1 MSVTLLSSVRP
12 GTKPENRM
20 PVSKFAHVEANARK
34 DRISTIV
41 SLAFGFGGVRSSFGE
56 RNRPLGPEAHV
67 MRFAVRLVDRSK
79 TCCASRNLEKKTAT
93 VGVQPFLDYSIHFDR
108 RETFDLTRHPW
119 LPVLLPIPMGW
130 MLAHD
135 NDR

>member
-1 MSVTLLSSVRP
+1 MSVALLSSVRP
-12 GTKPENRM
+12 GTKLENRM

-67 MRFAVRLVDRSK
+67 VRFVVRLVAIDPRLAA
-79 TCCASRNLEKKTAT
+79 ASRNLEKKTAT

-119 LPVLLPIPMGW
+119 LLVH
-130 MLAHD
+130 AC
-135 NDR
+135 R